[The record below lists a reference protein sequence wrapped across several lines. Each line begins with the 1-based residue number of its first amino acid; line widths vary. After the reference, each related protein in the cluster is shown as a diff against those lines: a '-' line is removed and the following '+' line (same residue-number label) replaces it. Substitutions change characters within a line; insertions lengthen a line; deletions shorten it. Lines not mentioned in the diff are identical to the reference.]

1 MHLVVATPQA
11 MMRSTYDTGLKVRMI
26 PLILKVRTNTLGK
39 YTVFCDFFII
49 LTWNY
54 NTQYW
59 TWHVSIKHIE
69 TPF

>member
-1 MHLVVATPQA
+1 
-11 MMRSTYDTGLKVRMI
+11 MRSTYDTGLKVRMI

-39 YTVFCDFFII
+39 VQCFAIFFII

-54 NTQYW
+54 NTQHW

-69 TPF
+69 TTF